1 MSTLRSAEAVKPWLR
16 PRHSTTRTL
25 PRTGLVTVR
34 LRLDW
39 ETWREPAG
47 RTALS
52 SEEITAVSTCP
63 PCLSVRLQLSL
74 PGVQEPHLPLGH
86 PAAVP
91 VVRVLSVVRQAGTG
105 VTAHS
110 VPAHLGTDLRWR
122 LAFINVWIGERVFII
137 RYFTLLSGPT

>member
-52 SEEITAVSTCP
+52 SEEITAASTCP

-74 PGVQEPHLPLGH
+74 PGWLTSSDRQVKEPVWPTS
-86 PAAVP
+86 
-91 VVRVLSVVRQAGTG
+91 SVSG
-105 VTAHS
+105 
-110 VPAHLGTDLRWR
+110 P
-122 LAFINVWIGERVFII
+122 ERV
-137 RYFTLLSGPT
+137 REVGPLTQTGLESL